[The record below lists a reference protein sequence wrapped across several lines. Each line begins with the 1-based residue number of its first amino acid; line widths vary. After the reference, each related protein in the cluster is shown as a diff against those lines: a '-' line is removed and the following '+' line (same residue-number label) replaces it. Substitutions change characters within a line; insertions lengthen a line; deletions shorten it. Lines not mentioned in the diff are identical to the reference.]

1 VIFCFG
7 PVFLIMSSH
16 HIVREKQEPA
26 LIIANGEACSMDLLE
41 QLLEWSPLV
50 IVLDGA
56 VERVLD
62 LGIKIDV
69 LFGDFDGL
77 SIPLDEIKRR
87 QYPIEII
94 HAPDQEKTDLEK
106 AIDYLISREFP
117 AVNIVWA
124 TGRRA
129 DHTLANIT
137 NLVKYREQIQVKM
150 IDDYSVIFPLS
161 PLPNVFS
168 KWYKAET
175 PISLIPVGVAEGIE
189 TDNLTYPLYGESL
202 TLGARIGNSNS
213 VEKDG
218 IITIK
223 YKKGEM
229 LIMECRD

>member
-1 VIFCFG
+1 MIFCFG

-16 HIVREKQEPA
+16 HVVREKQEPA
-26 LIIANGEACSMDLLE
+26 LIIANGEACSTDLLE

-56 VERVLD
+56 IERVLD

-77 SIPLDEIKRR
+77 SIPLDEIKQR
-87 QYPIEII
+87 QYPIKII

-129 DHTLANIT
+129 DHTLGNIT

-168 KWYKAET
+168 KWYKAGT
-175 PISLIPVGVAEGIE
+175 AISLVPVGVAEGIE
-189 TDNLTYPLYGESL
+189 TANLTYPLYGESL
-202 TLGARIGNSNS
+202 TLGMRIGTSNS

-218 IITIK
+218 LITVK
-223 YKKGEM
+223 YRSGEM